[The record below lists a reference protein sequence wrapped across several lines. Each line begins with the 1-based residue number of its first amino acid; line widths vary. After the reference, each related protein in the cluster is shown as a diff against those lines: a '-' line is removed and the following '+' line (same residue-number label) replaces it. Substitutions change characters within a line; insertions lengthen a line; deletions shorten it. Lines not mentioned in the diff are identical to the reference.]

1 MRIYNGTNSQVNL
14 PLAGNQRITIAPKA
28 VSGDIMAST
37 ELLSLLV
44 TSYRTDELALVIS
57 GPFEINL
64 CATIPATTEYV
75 VQSLDEAIQRFN
87 SKPEDNK
94 KEGKP
99 EEGEAKKEEVVVPEE
114 APFPINLEEHKPG
127 PDAVNEPGEVEDK
140 SVEEEDSE
148 EGKSSKK
155 RGGKKNKE

>member
-28 VSGDIMAST
+28 VSGDIMSST

-87 SKPEDNK
+87 SKPADNK
-94 KEGKP
+94 KEEKP
-99 EEGEAKKEEVVVPEE
+99 EEGGSKKEEVVSEE
-114 APFPINLEEHKPG
+114 APFPINLDEQKPE

-148 EGKSSKK
+148 ESKSSKK